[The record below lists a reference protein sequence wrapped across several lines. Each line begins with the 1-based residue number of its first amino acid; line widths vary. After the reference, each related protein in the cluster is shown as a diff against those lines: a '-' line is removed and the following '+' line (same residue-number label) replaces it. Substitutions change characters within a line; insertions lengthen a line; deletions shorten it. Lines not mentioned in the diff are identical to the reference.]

1 MSSEPLEVEE
11 VRSGTT
17 FYTALSLAALAVA
30 AVPLLARGFGPWAL
44 FPSLGG
50 LLAVLFGWRVG
61 PGLFLFNLLWLAV
74 ADRLRFSPWGL
85 LSYVLD
91 LVTHW
96 LMRSPRP
103 LYGPLPDWPW
113 SLFGGAEPL
122 LDMLLA
128 AAVVFYV
135 ACHSRLLAVTT
146 NLFPVE
152 RKRRERGPVEGGG
165 RLALA
170 PEPPQK
176 RSAAVVEPAEAAPLL
191 VAALTAACL
200 AEFLWLWLSVR
211 DPAADLASLIHLG
224 AAINIHPGLWRLLV
238 LAWVAFVVL
247 VPLTGLLA
255 YLGQLRL
262 TAAEAGLYLQ
272 DQLWRQTR
280 REQARVNRWLAWAS
294 RRERRRAR
302 K

>member
-11 VRSGTT
+11 VRSGGTL
-17 FYTALSLAALAVA
+17 YTALSLAALAAA

-50 LLAVLFGWRVG
+50 LLAVLFGWRIG

-85 LSYVLD
+85 LSYVRELA
-91 LVTHW
+91 THW
-96 LMRSPRP
+96 LMQSPRP

-113 SLFGGAEPL
+113 SLFGEAEPL

-135 ACHSRLLAVTT
+135 ACHYRLLAVTS

-165 RLALA
+165 RLVLA
-170 PEPPQK
+170 PVPPQK
-176 RSAAVVEPAEAAPLL
+176 RSAPVVEPAEAAPLL
-191 VAALTAACL
+191 VGALTATCL
-200 AEFLWLWLSVR
+200 AEFLWLWLSLR
-211 DPAADLASLIHLG
+211 DPAGDLDSLIQLG
-224 AAINIHPGLWRLLV
+224 TAIRIHDGLWRLLV

-247 VPLTGLLA
+247 VPLTGLLS

-262 TAAEAGLYLQ
+262 TPAEAGLYLQ

-280 REQARVNRWLAWAS
+280 REQARLNRWLAWAS